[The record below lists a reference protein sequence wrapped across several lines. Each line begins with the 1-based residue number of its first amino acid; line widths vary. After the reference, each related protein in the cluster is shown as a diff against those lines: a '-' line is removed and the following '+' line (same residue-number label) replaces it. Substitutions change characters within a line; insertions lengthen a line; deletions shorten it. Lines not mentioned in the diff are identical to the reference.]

1 MDESTTQLQ
10 QVQLEIEEEKGRD
23 SSVFVETQ
31 QRRVPVVPVLR
42 VQEQKQLLERVECRE
57 EERPNFMCQVC

>member
-1 MDESTTQLQ
+1 M
-10 QVQLEIEEEKGRD
+10 EIEEEKGRD